1 MSARGISI
9 NNIEG
14 DVNNEQR
21 INRPEMRGPTFSNS
35 SKQQTI
41 GNILSGLKT
50 KQIDIDN
57 KDGSTIS
64 VEELKELSDTTK
76 ITKSKRK
83 QKSDKNTV
91 SLDI

>member
-9 NNIEG
+9 NDNQG
-14 DVNNEQR
+14 DINDEQR
-21 INRPEMRGPTFSNS
+21 INRPEMKGPSFSNS

-50 KQIDIDN
+50 KQIDVEN

-64 VEELKELSDTTK
+64 VEDIKDLNGAKAP
-76 ITKSKRK
+76 KSKRK
-83 QKSDKNTV
+83 QKSDKNIV